1 MPASALV
8 NWKAAS
14 TMASR
19 DWRYSSHACPA
30 VLASSAASAVA
41 SARLPVASEASS
53 VEPVR
58 PWTTWSRAVCD
69 DTASEAAPDTS
80 PSLVR
85 RFSRASIWL
94 LRFWTSCSACFPAW
108 VSLYLRMGVPV

>member
-1 MPASALV
+1 MFASALV

-41 SARLPVASEASS
+41 SARLPWASAASWVS
-53 VEPVR
+53 PVS
-58 PWTTWSRAVCD
+58 PWVTSLKACCD
-69 DTASEAAPDTS
+69 DSAVEAVSAIS
-80 PSLVR
+80 P
-85 RFSRASIWL
+85 
-94 LRFWTSCSACFPAW
+94 
-108 VSLYLRMGVPV
+108 

>member
-1 MPASALV
+1 MDRPASVNVSNELPLSYKDWLSSSRAEYMPASALV

-41 SARLPVASEASS
+41 SARLPVASAASWVS
-53 VEPVR
+53 PVS
-58 PWTTWSRAVCD
+58 PWT
-69 DTASEAAPDTS
+69 
-80 PSLVR
+80 
-85 RFSRASIWL
+85 I
-94 LRFWTSCSACFPAW
+94 
-108 VSLYLRMGVPV
+108 